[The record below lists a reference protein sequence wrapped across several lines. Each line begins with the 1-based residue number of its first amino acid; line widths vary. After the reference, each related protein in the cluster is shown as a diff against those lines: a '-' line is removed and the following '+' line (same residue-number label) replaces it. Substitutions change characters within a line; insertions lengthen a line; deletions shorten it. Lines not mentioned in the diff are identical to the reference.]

1 MIKLGEL
8 IMIHE
13 LYANKSSFK
22 KIQFNKGIN
31 IILAEGDDNTE
42 NSRNGLGKTTLV
54 HIIHFC
60 LGGTPNKKYLPED
73 TFNDWEFT
81 ISIDISNE
89 KIYAKRSF
97 NEKSIIIVEGNFSK
111 FPLKPTYSEEKEIY
125 FYTLNE
131 WKEVLGTSLLGLKN
145 EKEFRF
151 KPTFRKVISYFI
163 RRDEDIKK
171 SPFKTSS
178 THKNIDVIDCTSF
191 CVGLDWKLMS
201 KYKEYGD
208 EIKRLNENF
217 SNLKSIHGSKGQLV
231 PEMNRLKKDLIKIKD
246 DLDNYKVH
254 ESYRQI
260 EKSADILSKEIQE
273 LVEKTI
279 FLNKKIDIYEESI
292 KEENIDDIN
301 VEEIYNEI
309 NFYFPENVK
318 KTLRESKEF
327 HKNIIFNR
335 TNFLKTEIQ
344 SIKNDLSLINQEIE
358 IKSDKKAG
366 YMVILNNF
374 GALNEYNNMQK
385 YYTEQ
390 KSEYEL
396 IVNIIKQF
404 DEITNKKNK
413 LKVKLL
419 ELESRFQINYD
430 ENINH
435 LNSLIDIFSDN
446 SSYLYDVPGD
456 LIIECSEKGF
466 EYNVDIPRINSTG
479 KTKMI
484 VLCYDLM
491 LLENFVGYNYIDF
504 LIHDSNIFDG
514 VDSRQY
520 ASALNLIH
528 EKTTKFD
535 MQYICMLNSDSIPD
549 NLNFNIEDHVVL
561 ELNDNSIEGTL
572 LGFEF

>member
-1 MIKLGEL
+1 
-8 IMIHE
+8 MIHE

-131 WKEVLGTSLLGLKN
+131 WKDVLGTSLLGLKN

-231 PEMNRLKKDLIKIKD
+231 PEMNRLKKDLTKIKE

-366 YMVILNNF
+366 YMDILNNF

-520 ASALNLIH
+520 ASALNLIY

>member
-1 MIKLGEL
+1 
-8 IMIHE
+8 MIHE

>member
-1 MIKLGEL
+1 
-8 IMIHE
+8 MIHE

-125 FYTLNE
+125 FYTLNK

-231 PEMNRLKKDLIKIKD
+231 PEMNRLKKDLTKIKE

-366 YMVILNNF
+366 YMDILNNF

>member
-1 MIKLGEL
+1 MIY
-8 IMIHE
+8 E

-60 LGGTPNKKYLPED
+60 LGGNPNNTYLPED

-81 ISIDISNE
+81 ISIDIFNE
-89 KIYAKRSF
+89 RIHAKRSF
-97 NEKSIIIVEGNFSK
+97 NEKSIIIIEGNFDN
-111 FPLKPTYSEEKEIY
+111 FPLKPTYSDEKQNY
-125 FYTLNE
+125 YYTLNQ
-131 WKEVLGTSLLGLKN
+131 WKEVLGNSLFGLKIEN
-145 EKEFRF
+145 EFRF

-171 SPFKTSS
+171 TPFKTSS
-178 THKNIDVIDCTSF
+178 THKKIDESNCTSF

-201 KYKEYGD
+201 KYKEYKD
-208 EIKRLNENF
+208 EVKKLNDNF
-217 SNLKSIHGSKGQLV
+217 SNLKNLHGSKGQLV
-231 PEMNRLKKDLIKIKD
+231 PEMNRLKKDLTKLKN
-246 DLDNYKVH
+246 DLDNYRVH

-260 EKSADILSKEIQE
+260 EKSADRLSKEIQE
-273 LVEKTI
+273 LVEKSI

-292 KEENIDDIN
+292 KEEKIDDIN

-309 NFYFPENVK
+309 NFYFPKNVK
-318 KTLRESKEF
+318 KTIAESKEF

-344 SIKNDLSLINQEIE
+344 SIKNELTFINNEIE
-358 IKSDKKAG
+358 IKSDKKAE
-366 YMVILNNF
+366 YLDILNNF

-385 YYTEQ
+385 YYAEQ

-396 IVNIIKQF
+396 ILSIIKQF

-413 LKVKLL
+413 LKMKLL
-419 ELESRFQINYD
+419 DLESRFQINYD
-430 ENINH
+430 ENKTH

-491 LLENFVGYNYIDF
+491 LLENFVDYNYIDF

-528 EKTTKFD
+528 EKTSKFD

-549 NLNFNIEDHVVL
+549 NLNFNIAEHVVL
-561 ELNDNSIEGTL
+561 ELNDNSINGTL

>member
-1 MIKLGEL
+1 
-8 IMIHE
+8 MIHE

-231 PEMNRLKKDLIKIKD
+231 PEMNRLKKDLTKIKE

-366 YMVILNNF
+366 YMDILNNF

-491 LLENFVGYNYIDF
+491 LLENFVGYNF

-520 ASALNLIH
+520 ASALNLIY

>member
-1 MIKLGEL
+1 M
-8 IMIHE
+8 
-13 LYANKSSFK
+13 
-22 KIQFNKGIN
+22 
-31 IILAEGDDNTE
+31 
-42 NSRNGLGKTTLV
+42 
-54 HIIHFC
+54 
-60 LGGTPNKKYLPED
+60 PED

-231 PEMNRLKKDLIKIKD
+231 PEMNRLKKDLTKIKE

-366 YMVILNNF
+366 YMDILNNF

-435 LNSLIDIFSDN
+435 LNFLIDIFSDN

-520 ASALNLIH
+520 ASALNLIY

>member
-1 MIKLGEL
+1 
-8 IMIHE
+8 MIHE

-231 PEMNRLKKDLIKIKD
+231 PEMNRLKKDLTKIKE

-366 YMVILNNF
+366 YMDILNNF

>member
-1 MIKLGEL
+1 MRKLGEL

-42 NSRNGLGKTTLV
+42 NSRNGLGKTTLI

-60 LGGTPNKKYLPED
+60 LGGNPNNTYLPEE

-81 ISIDISNE
+81 ISIDIFDE
-89 KIYAKRSF
+89 EIHAKRSF
-97 NEKSIIIVEGNFSK
+97 NDKSIIIVEGDFSK

-163 RRDEDIKK
+163 RRDVDIKK

-178 THKNIDVIDCTSF
+178 TYNSIDIIDCTSF

-201 KYKEYGD
+201 KYKEYTD
-208 EIKRLNENF
+208 EVKKLNENF
-217 SNLKSIHGSKGQLV
+217 SNLKNLYGSKGQLV
-231 PEMNRLKKDLIKIKD
+231 PEMNRLNKDITKIKN
-246 DLDNYKVH
+246 DLDNYRVH
-254 ESYRQI
+254 ESYKQI
-260 EKSADILSKEIQE
+260 EKSADRLSREIQE
-273 LVEKTI
+273 LFERAI

-292 KEENIDDIN
+292 KEEKIDDIN
-301 VEEIYNEI
+301 VEEIYNEV
-309 NFYFPENVK
+309 NFYFPNSVK
-318 KTLRESKEF
+318 KTINESKEF
-327 HKNIIFNR
+327 HKNIISNR

-344 SIKNDLSLINQEIE
+344 SIKNELVLINQEIE
-358 IKSDKKAG
+358 NKSDKKAE
-366 YMVILNNF
+366 YMDILNNF

-385 YYTEQ
+385 YYAEQ
-390 KSEYEL
+390 KSEYES
-396 IVNIIKQF
+396 IVSVIKQF
-404 DEITNKKNK
+404 DEISDKKNK
-413 LKVKLL
+413 LKIKLL
-419 ELESRFQINYD
+419 DLESRFQINYD
-430 ENINH
+430 ENKNH
-435 LNSLIDIFSDN
+435 LNSLINTFSDN

-466 EYNVDIPRINSTG
+466 EYSVDIPRINSTG
-479 KTKMI
+479 KTRMI

-491 LLENFVGYNYIDF
+491 LLENFVDYNYIDF

-520 ASALNLIH
+520 ASALNLIY

-549 NLNFNIEDHVVL
+549 NLNFNIADHVVL

>member
-1 MIKLGEL
+1 
-8 IMIHE
+8 MIHE

-217 SNLKSIHGSKGQLV
+217 SNLKSIHGSKGQIV
-231 PEMNRLKKDLIKIKD
+231 PEMNRLKKDLTKIKE

-366 YMVILNNF
+366 YMDILNNF

-520 ASALNLIH
+520 ASALNLIY

>member
-1 MIKLGEL
+1 
-8 IMIHE
+8 MIHE

-60 LGGTPNKKYLPED
+60 LGGTPNKKYLPEY

-81 ISIDISNE
+81 ISIDIYNE

-231 PEMNRLKKDLIKIKD
+231 PEMNRLKKDLTKIKD

-520 ASALNLIH
+520 ASALNLIY

>member
-1 MIKLGEL
+1 
-8 IMIHE
+8 MIHE

-31 IILAEGDDNTE
+31 IILAEGNENSE

-81 ISIDISNE
+81 ISLDVFNE

-97 NEKSIIIVEGNFSK
+97 KDKSTIIIEGNFTN
-111 FPLKPTYSEEKEIY
+111 FPLKPTYSEEKQLHH
-125 FYTLNE
+125 YTLNE
-131 WKEVLGTSLLGLKN
+131 WKEILGNSLFGLKT
-145 EKEFRF
+145 EREFQFR
-151 KPTFRKVISYFI
+151 PTFRKVINYFI

-171 SPFKTSS
+171 TPFQTSA
-178 THKNIDVIDCTSF
+178 TLKKIDEKNCTSF

-201 KYKEYGD
+201 KYKEYD
-208 EIKRLNENF
+208 DKIKKLNDNF

-231 PEMNRLKKDLIKIKD
+231 PEMNRLKKDVVKIKEN
-246 DLDNYKVH
+246 LDNYKVH
-254 ESYRQI
+254 QSYRQI
-260 EKSADILSKEIQE
+260 EKSADKLSKEIHE
-273 LVEKTI
+273 LIEKTI

-292 KEENIDDIN
+292 KEEKIDDIN

-309 NFYFPENVK
+309 NFYFPDNVK
-318 KTLRESKEF
+318 KTINESKEF

-335 TNFLKTEIQ
+335 SNFLKTEIE
-344 SIKNDLSLINQEIE
+344 SIKNELKSINNEIE
-358 IKSDKKAG
+358 IKSEKKAE
-366 YMVILNNF
+366 YLNILNNF
-374 GALNEYNNMQK
+374 GALKEYNNMQK

-396 IVNIIKQF
+396 ILSIINQF
-404 DEITNKKNK
+404 NDINTEKNK
-413 LKVKLL
+413 LKMKLL
-419 ELESRFQINYD
+419 DLESRFQLNYD
-430 ENINH
+430 ENQKH
-435 LNSLIDIFSDN
+435 LNSLINLFSDN
-446 SSYLYDVPGD
+446 SSYLYDVPGN

-466 EYNVDIPRINSTG
+466 EYSVDIPRINSTG

-491 LLENFVGYNYIDF
+491 LLENFVDYNYIDF

-520 ASALNLIH
+520 ASALNLIN
-528 EKTTKFD
+528 EKTEKFD
-535 MQYICMLNSDSIPD
+535 MQYICMLNSDSIPH
-549 NLNFNIEDHVVL
+549 NLNFNIDEHVVL

>member
-1 MIKLGEL
+1 
-8 IMIHE
+8 MIHE

-231 PEMNRLKKDLIKIKD
+231 PEMNRLKKDLTKIKE

-292 KEENIDDIN
+292 KEETIDDIN

-366 YMVILNNF
+366 YMDILNNF

-520 ASALNLIH
+520 ASALNLIY

>member
-1 MIKLGEL
+1 
-8 IMIHE
+8 MIHE

-231 PEMNRLKKDLIKIKD
+231 PEMNRLKKDLTKIKE

-366 YMVILNNF
+366 YMDILNNF

-385 YYTEQ
+385 YYTDQ

>member
-1 MIKLGEL
+1 
-8 IMIHE
+8 MIHE

-231 PEMNRLKKDLIKIKD
+231 PEMNRLKKDLTKIKE

-366 YMVILNNF
+366 YMDILNNF

-390 KSEYEL
+390 KSEYES

>member
-1 MIKLGEL
+1 
-8 IMIHE
+8 MIHE

-201 KYKEYGD
+201 KYNEYGD

-231 PEMNRLKKDLIKIKD
+231 PEMNRLKKDLTKIKE

-366 YMVILNNF
+366 YMDILNNF

-520 ASALNLIH
+520 ASALNLIY

>member
-1 MIKLGEL
+1 
-8 IMIHE
+8 MIHE

-178 THKNIDVIDCTSF
+178 THKNIDVINCTSF

-231 PEMNRLKKDLIKIKD
+231 PEMNRLKKDLTKIKE

-366 YMVILNNF
+366 YMDILNNF

-520 ASALNLIH
+520 ASALNLIY

>member
-1 MIKLGEL
+1 
-8 IMIHE
+8 MIHE

-231 PEMNRLKKDLIKIKD
+231 PEMNRLKKDLTKIKE

-366 YMVILNNF
+366 YMDILNNF

-396 IVNIIKQF
+396 IINIIKQF

-520 ASALNLIH
+520 ASALNLIY

>member
-231 PEMNRLKKDLIKIKD
+231 PEMNRLKKDLTKIKE

-366 YMVILNNF
+366 YMDILNNF

-520 ASALNLIH
+520 ASALNLIY

>member
-1 MIKLGEL
+1 
-8 IMIHE
+8 MIHE

-231 PEMNRLKKDLIKIKD
+231 PEMNRLKKDLTKIKE

-366 YMVILNNF
+366 YMDILNNF

-520 ASALNLIH
+520 ASALNLIY

>member
-1 MIKLGEL
+1 
-8 IMIHE
+8 MIHE

-125 FYTLNE
+125 FYTLNK

-231 PEMNRLKKDLIKIKD
+231 PEMNRLKKDLTKIKE

-366 YMVILNNF
+366 YMDILNNF

-520 ASALNLIH
+520 ASALNLIY

>member
-231 PEMNRLKKDLIKIKD
+231 PEMNRLKKDLTKIKE

-366 YMVILNNF
+366 YMDILNNF

-520 ASALNLIH
+520 SSALNLIY

>member
-1 MIKLGEL
+1 
-8 IMIHE
+8 MIHE

-178 THKNIDVIDCTSF
+178 THKNIDVINCTSF

-231 PEMNRLKKDLIKIKD
+231 PEMNRLKKDLTKIKE

-366 YMVILNNF
+366 YMDILNNF

-390 KSEYEL
+390 KSEYES

>member
-1 MIKLGEL
+1 
-8 IMIHE
+8 MIHE

-231 PEMNRLKKDLIKIKD
+231 PEMNRLKKDLTKIKE

-309 NFYFPENVK
+309 NFYFPEDIHDPARRQAPPPSGFLRAMPLHAQRCRSPVRRRKPPSLHFQPSRRLSILPSARHKVSLSVILRSPPFSQKRDHFLYKIKQPEDLPSSVKAGDTNHPPMSRSESAAGITFPLFLQAPFLSGTPK
-318 KTLRESKEF
+318 KTLPSFLSANEIPQSPYRKPSTHLPPF
-327 HKNIIFNR
+327 R
-335 TNFLKTEIQ
+335 TPL
-344 SIKNDLSLINQEIE
+344 
-358 IKSDKKAG
+358 
-366 YMVILNNF
+366 
-374 GALNEYNNMQK
+374 
-385 YYTEQ
+385 
-390 KSEYEL
+390 
-396 IVNIIKQF
+396 
-404 DEITNKKNK
+404 
-413 LKVKLL
+413 
-419 ELESRFQINYD
+419 
-430 ENINH
+430 
-435 LNSLIDIFSDN
+435 
-446 SSYLYDVPGD
+446 
-456 LIIECSEKGF
+456 
-466 EYNVDIPRINSTG
+466 
-479 KTKMI
+479 
-484 VLCYDLM
+484 
-491 LLENFVGYNYIDF
+491 
-504 LIHDSNIFDG
+504 
-514 VDSRQY
+514 
-520 ASALNLIH
+520 
-528 EKTTKFD
+528 
-535 MQYICMLNSDSIPD
+535 
-549 NLNFNIEDHVVL
+549 
-561 ELNDNSIEGTL
+561 
-572 LGFEF
+572 

>member
-1 MIKLGEL
+1 
-8 IMIHE
+8 MIHE

-22 KIQFNKGIN
+22 KIRFNRGIN
-31 IILAEGDDNTE
+31 IVLAEGDDNTE
-42 NSRNGLGKTTLV
+42 NSRNGLGKTTLI

-60 LGGTPNKKYLPED
+60 LGGNPNNTYLPEE
-73 TFNDWEFT
+73 TFRDWEFT
-81 ISIDISNE
+81 ICIDIFNE

-97 NEKSIIIVEGNFSK
+97 NEMSIIIVEGNFDNL
-111 FPLKPTYSEEKEIY
+111 PLKPTYSDEMQNY
-125 FYTLNE
+125 FYTLNQ
-131 WKEVLGTSLLGLKN
+131 WKEVLGNSLFGLKIEN
-145 EKEFRF
+145 EFKF
-151 KPTFRKVISYFI
+151 KPTFRKIISYFI

-171 SPFKTSS
+171 IPFKTSA
-178 THKNIDVIDCTSF
+178 THKKIDESNCTSF

-201 KYKEYGD
+201 KYKEYKD
-208 EIKRLNENF
+208 EVKKLNENF
-217 SNLKSIHGSKGQLV
+217 SNLKNIYGSKGQLV
-231 PEMNRLKKDLIKIKD
+231 PEMNRLKKDLIKIKN
-246 DLDNYKVH
+246 DLDNYRVH

-273 LVEKTI
+273 LIEKTI

-292 KEENIDDIN
+292 KEEKIDDIN
-301 VEEIYNEI
+301 VEEVYNEI

-318 KTLRESKEF
+318 KTIKESKEF
-327 HKNIIFNR
+327 HKNIISNR

-344 SIKNDLSLINQEIE
+344 SIKNELILINREIE
-358 IKSDKKAG
+358 RKSNKKAE
-366 YMVILNNF
+366 YLEILNNF

-385 YYTEQ
+385 YYAEQ
-390 KSEYEL
+390 KSEYES
-396 IVNIIKQF
+396 IVSIIKQF

-413 LKVKLL
+413 LKIKILD
-419 ELESRFQINYD
+419 LESRFQINYD
-430 ENINH
+430 ENISH
-435 LNSLIDIFSDN
+435 LNSLINIFSDN

-484 VLCYDLM
+484 IFCYDLM
-491 LLENFVGYNYIDF
+491 LLENFVDYNYIDF

-520 ASALNLIH
+520 ASALNLIY

-535 MQYICMLNSDSIPD
+535 MQYICMLNSDSIPKN
-549 NLNFNIEDHVVL
+549 NLKFNTEDFIVL
-561 ELNDNSIEGTL
+561 ELNDNAIENSL

>member
-1 MIKLGEL
+1 
-8 IMIHE
+8 MIHE

-60 LGGTPNKKYLPED
+60 LGGTPNKKYLPEY

-81 ISIDISNE
+81 ISIDIYNE

>member
-1 MIKLGEL
+1 
-8 IMIHE
+8 MIHE

-231 PEMNRLKKDLIKIKD
+231 PEMNRLKKDLTKIKE

-366 YMVILNNF
+366 YMDILNNF

-520 ASALNLIH
+520 ASALNLIY

-549 NLNFNIEDHVVL
+549 NLNFNIEDYVVL

>member
-1 MIKLGEL
+1 
-8 IMIHE
+8 MIHE

-151 KPTFRKVISYFI
+151 KPTFRKLISYFI

-231 PEMNRLKKDLIKIKD
+231 PEMNRLKKDLTKIKE

-366 YMVILNNF
+366 YMDILNNF

-520 ASALNLIH
+520 ASALNLIY

>member
-1 MIKLGEL
+1 M
-8 IMIHE
+8 
-13 LYANKSSFK
+13 
-22 KIQFNKGIN
+22 
-31 IILAEGDDNTE
+31 AEGDDNTE

-231 PEMNRLKKDLIKIKD
+231 PEMNRLKKDLTKIKE

-366 YMVILNNF
+366 YMDILNNF

-520 ASALNLIH
+520 ASALNLIY

>member
-1 MIKLGEL
+1 
-8 IMIHE
+8 MIHE

-131 WKEVLGTSLLGLKN
+131 WKEVLGNSLLGLKN

-231 PEMNRLKKDLIKIKD
+231 PEMNRLKKDLTKIKE

-366 YMVILNNF
+366 YMDILNNF

>member
-1 MIKLGEL
+1 
-8 IMIHE
+8 MIHE

-231 PEMNRLKKDLIKIKD
+231 PEMNRLKKDLTKIKE

-327 HKNIIFNR
+327 HKNIIFNI

-366 YMVILNNF
+366 YMDILNNF

-520 ASALNLIH
+520 ASALNLIY

>member
-1 MIKLGEL
+1 
-8 IMIHE
+8 MIHE

-81 ISIDISNE
+81 ISIDIYNE

-191 CVGLDWKLMS
+191 CVGLDWKLMA

-231 PEMNRLKKDLIKIKD
+231 PEMNRLKKDLTKIKD

-520 ASALNLIH
+520 ASALNLIY

>member
-60 LGGTPNKKYLPED
+60 LGGTPNKKYLPEY

-81 ISIDISNE
+81 ISIDIYNE

>member
-1 MIKLGEL
+1 
-8 IMIHE
+8 MIHE

-125 FYTLNE
+125 FYTLNK

-231 PEMNRLKKDLIKIKD
+231 PEMNRLKKDLTKIKE

-358 IKSDKKAG
+358 NKSDKKAG
-366 YMVILNNF
+366 YMDILNNF